1 MKTFQLIPSFRR
13 GIVVTLLL
21 VVAAFHVG
29 CVAAV
34 AGAAAGAGTVLYVRG
49 ELQAGID
56 RRFEVVERA
65 SNRALKEL
73 QFMQIE
79 EKKDA
84 LVAILTART
93 AEDTKIRIK
102 VERSGDA
109 LSTVRIRVGTF
120 GNEKLARLILEKI
133 NEGL

>member
-1 MKTFQLIPSFRR
+1 MKTFQLISSFRR